1 MRRRSSLAIMLVTV
15 AILMSFSVVVATNTN
30 VSSSIQAPESRDASH
45 LNESEGEIYTVTVDG
60 TNLRFSPDA
69 VTLMEGDTI
78 QFFWENQL
86 LPHNAVNVAVFLIR

>member
-69 VTLMEGDTI
+69 VTLNGRRHNSI
-78 QFFWENQL
+78 L
-86 LPHNAVNVAVFLIR
+86 LGKPIAPSQRSRTWRSF